1 MSKMTSQIFEAT
13 EEFFDV
19 SFRWRTHESLSFAN
33 RGNVPLTLIVNH
45 NSQDLYSSFV
55 TQYSACL
62 FSPASYLLPPISL
75 PLMRVSE

>member
-19 SFRWRTHESLSFAN
+19 SFRWRTHESLSFAYS
-33 RGNVPLTLIVNH
+33 GSVQLIVNH
-45 NSQDLYSSFV
+45 NLQDLYSSFV

-62 FSPASYLLPPISL
+62 FSPDSYLLTPISL